1 LPLPTI
7 VSTLSGVTI
16 VVPKSPSSRTVPVVP
31 PAVMKSPTL
40 NGRRMSMNAPAAKLP
55 SSPLHAA
62 PIATPAPAISA
73 ANDVVWIPK

>member
-1 LPLPTI
+1 
-7 VSTLSGVTI
+7 
-16 VVPKSPSSRTVPVVP
+16 
-31 PAVMKSPTL
+31 MKSPTL